1 MARRW
6 LDRAAQKVLDH
17 LDAFRS
23 LTVFPLLWTY
33 RLTDQKAVIDAD
45 CEQWADIFWL
55 APGDRKRLL
64 GRFLFAFP
72 EFRAVYYH
80 RLSFGNPAGV
90 LAGRLASHLWKTI
103 DGIDL
108 SGTPIGP
115 GLFIS
120 HGQATILS
128 AERIGAR
135 LQVHQG
141 VTIGW
146 DYKGKRRPI
155 VGDDVFIGAG
165 AKILGA
171 ITIGDG
177 ARIGANAVVVCDV
190 PPGGTAVGIPAK
202 VYPGRPLSTT
212 DTAPANLTRFPEQVD

>member
-1 MARRW
+1 M
-6 LDRAAQKVLDH
+6 KI
-17 LDAFRS
+17 LDAVAGWVLARFDSWRS
-23 LTVFPLLWTY
+23 LAVFPLLWTY
-33 RLTDQKAVIDAD
+33 RLTDQQSVVDAD
-45 CEQWADIFWL
+45 CERWADLLWMGPQQRF
-55 APGDRKRLL
+55 RLL

-72 EFRAVYYH
+72 EFRSVYYH
-80 RLSFGNPAGV
+80 RLASGNPAGV
-90 LAGRLASHLWKTI
+90 LAGRLCRLAWK
-103 DGIDL
+103 GVPGLDL

-120 HGQATILS
+120 HGQGTILS
-128 AERIGAR
+128 AERIGAN

-146 DYKGKRRPI
+146 DYRGDRRPI

-165 AKILGA
+165 AKVLGA

-190 PPGGTAVGIPAK
+190 PPHATAVGIPAR
-202 VYPGRPLSTT
+202 VVEAAAS
-212 DTAPANLTRFPEQVD
+212 VDGAA

>member
-1 MARRW
+1 MAPRW
-6 LDRAAQKVLDH
+6 LDRAARSVLNHIDG
-17 LDAFRS
+17 FRA
-23 LTVFPLLWTY
+23 LACFPLIWTY
-33 RLTDQKAVIDAD
+33 RLTDQREVIDAD
-45 CEQWADIFWL
+45 CRQWADIFWI
-55 APGDRKRLL
+55 PPDDRKRLL

-80 RLSFGNPAGV
+80 RLSFGNPAGA
-90 LAGRLASHLWKTI
+90 LAGRLAAHIWKTI

-146 DYKGKRRPI
+146 DYKGDRRPI

-165 AKILGA
+165 AKVLGA

-190 PPGGTAVGIPAK
+190 PAGATAVGAPAK
-202 VYPGRPLSTT
+202 VRLPAEAASLSG
-212 DTAPANLTRFPEQVD
+212 FPEQVD